1 MAHLGDGTLLGSD
14 LTYLSGIGE
23 RRAGLL
29 RSEVGL
35 RTLEDLLLYFPYK
48 YLDRT
53 QIYTVSQIAGG
64 SVAYVQLRG
73 RIVSLEEEGEGR
85 RKRLKGYFTD
95 GTGMIEMVWFNS
107 LSYWRRTL
115 RQDTEYILF
124 GQPKLFKGVISI
136 THPDIETAG
145 RAGESVGTFFPL
157 YHTSDKMKRAG
168 LDSKAISNAV
178 RKALQR
184 LGGQIPETLPGY
196 FVAQYRLMPRA
207 EALRAMHF
215 PRDGQELE
223 AAERRLK
230 LEELFFLRLR
240 MRQIHQERQEE
251 SGGYVLGPLG
261 EHFMTFYEEGLT
273 FELTGAQQR
282 VLREIRSDVTSGHQ
296 MNRLLQG
303 DVGSGKTVVA
313 LLAMLQAV
321 DSGMQACMMAPT
333 EILAQQHYST
343 LSRMLRGQ
351 STTVALLTGSMKKR
365 EKEEVT
371 ARVERGEVDI
381 LVGTHI
387 LIQDYVRFHALG
399 MAVIDE
405 QHRFGVY
412 QRSKLWEK
420 NPELHPHILIMS
432 ATPIPRTLAM
442 TMYGDLD
449 VSVLDELPPGRTPI
463 KTSYAM
469 ERDVIEVREFL
480 HLQLREGRQV
490 YIVYPLIEESEKSD
504 LKSLEEGYDEI
515 RSVFPS
521 YQVGMVHG
529 KMRAEDKEEEMR
541 KFAAGETQI
550 LVATTVIEVGV
561 DVPNA
566 TVMVIT
572 AAERFGLSQLHQL
585 RGRVGR
591 GDKQSYCILR
601 VGPKAAP
608 TSMKR
613 IQVMCE
619 STDGFYIA
627 EQDMALRGYGELE
640 GTQQSGV
647 SMNLRVADLSKDG
660 QLVTFVA
667 QLVDWLLRDDPTLSK
682 PENAPIRT
690 TLAEMMADRPDW
702 GQIS

>member
-1 MAHLGDGTLLGSD
+1 MARPGDGTLLGSD
-14 LTYLSGIGE
+14 LTYLTGVGE
-23 RRAGLL
+23 RRARLL
-29 RSEVGL
+29 ASELSL
-35 RTLEDLLLYFPYK
+35 RTLEDLILYFPYK

-53 QIYTVSQIAGG
+53 QIYPISQLTSGL
-64 SVAYVQLRG
+64 AYVQLRG
-73 RIVSLEEEGEGR
+73 RIVSLEQEGQGH
-85 RKRLKGYFTD
+85 RKRLRGYFSD
-95 GTGMIEMVWFNS
+95 GTGMVELVWFNS
-107 LSYWRRTL
+107 ISYWARTL
-115 RQDTEYILF
+115 RQDTDYILF
-124 GQPKLFKGVISI
+124 GQPKVFKGVISI
-136 THPDIETAG
+136 THPDIEMASK
-145 RAGESVGTFFPL
+145 AGESVR
-157 YHTSDKMKRAG
+157 RAF
-168 LDSKAISNAV
+168 DRV
-178 RKALQR
+178 Q
-184 LGGQIPETLPGY
+184 GQIPETLPSY
-196 FVAQYRLMPRA
+196 FLSQYGLMPRA
-207 EALRAMHF
+207 QALYAMHF
-215 PRDGQELE
+215 PADMTQLE
-223 AAERRLK
+223 EAQRRLK
-230 LEELFFLRLR
+230 LEELFYLRLR
-240 MRQIHQERQEE
+240 MRLIHAERQAE
-251 SGGYVLGPLG
+251 SGGFVLGPLG
-261 EHFMTFYEEGLT
+261 DHFMTFYEKGLT
-273 FELTGAQQR
+273 FELTGAQKR
-282 VLREIRSDVTSGHQ
+282 VLREIREDVTSGHQ

-333 EILAQQHYST
+333 EILAQQHYNT
-343 LSRMLRGQ
+343 LTRMLRGQ
-351 STTVALLTGSMKKR
+351 KTSVALLTGSMRKR
-365 EKEEVT
+365 EKERIT
-371 ARVERGEVDI
+371 ACVEAGEVDI

-387 LIQDYVRFHALG
+387 LIEDYVRFHALG

-412 QRSKLWEK
+412 QRSRLWEK
-420 NPELHPHILIMS
+420 NPALHPHILIMS

-463 KTSYAM
+463 KTSFAL
-469 ERDVIEVREFL
+469 EKDVVEVRKFL
-480 HLQLREGRQV
+480 HMQLREGRQV

-504 LKSLEEGYDEI
+504 LKSLEEGYDET
-515 RSVFPS
+515 RSIFPS

-529 KMRAEDKEEEMR
+529 KMKAADKEEEMQ

-601 VGPKAAP
+601 VGPKAGA

-613 IQVMCE
+613 IQVMCD

-640 GTQQSGV
+640 GTQQSGTA
-647 SMNLRVADLSKDG
+647 MNLRVADLSRDVTA
-660 QLVTFVA
+660 VTFA
-667 QLVDWLLRDDPTLSK
+667 ARLVDWLLRDDPTLSK
-682 PENAPIRT
+682 EINAPIRT
-690 TLAEMMADRPDW
+690 TLAEVMTDAPDW

>member
-1 MAHLGDGTLLGSD
+1 MARPGDGTLLGSD

-23 RRAGLL
+23 RRARLL
-29 RSEVGL
+29 AGELSL
-35 RTLEDLLLYFPYK
+35 RTLEDLILYFPYK

-53 QIYTVSQIAGG
+53 QIYPISQLTSGL
-64 SVAYVQLRG
+64 AYVQLRG
-73 RIVSLEEEGEGR
+73 RIVSLEQEGQGH
-85 RKRLKGYFTD
+85 RKRLRGYFSD
-95 GTGMIEMVWFNS
+95 GTGMVELVWFNS
-107 LSYWRRTL
+107 ISYWARTL
-115 RQDTEYILF
+115 RQDTDYILF
-124 GQPKLFKGVISI
+124 GQPKVFKGAISI
-136 THPDIETAG
+136 THPDIEMASK
-145 RAGESVGTFFPL
+145 AGESVGSFFPL
-157 YHTSDKMKRAG
+157 YHTSERMKRSG
-168 LDSKAISNAV
+168 LDSKALSSAV
-178 RKALQR
+178 RRAFDRVQ
-184 LGGQIPETLPGY
+184 GQIPETLPGY
-196 FVAQYRLMPRA
+196 FLSQYGLMPRA
-207 EALRAMHF
+207 QALYAMHF
-215 PRDGQELE
+215 PTDAAQLE
-223 AAERRLK
+223 AAQRRLK
-230 LEELFFLRLR
+230 LEELFYLRLR
-240 MRQIHQERQEE
+240 MRLIHAERQAE
-251 SGGYVLGPLG
+251 SGGFVLGPLG
-261 EHFMTFYEEGLT
+261 DHFMTFYEKGLT
-273 FELTGAQQR
+273 FELTGAQKR
-282 VLREIRSDVTSGHQ
+282 VLREIREDVTSGHQ

-313 LLAMLQAV
+313 LLAMIQAV

-333 EILAQQHYST
+333 EILAQQHYNT
-343 LSRMLRGQ
+343 LTRMLRGQ
-351 STTVALLTGSMKKR
+351 QTSVALLTGSMRKR
-365 EKEEVT
+365 EKERIT
-371 ARVERGEVDI
+371 ALVEAGEVDI

-412 QRSKLWEK
+412 QRSRLWEK
-420 NPELHPHILIMS
+420 NPALHPHILIMS

-463 KTSYAM
+463 KTSFAL
-469 ERDVIEVREFL
+469 EKDVVEVRKFL
-480 HLQLREGRQV
+480 HMQLREGRQV

-504 LKSLEEGYDEI
+504 LKSLEEGYDET
-515 RSVFPS
+515 RSIFPS

-529 KMRAEDKEEEMR
+529 KMKAEDKEEEMR

-601 VGPKAAP
+601 VGPKAGA

-613 IQVMCE
+613 IQVMCD

-640 GTQQSGV
+640 GTQQSGTA
-647 SMNLRVADLSKDG
+647 MNLRVADLSRDVTA
-660 QLVTFVA
+660 VTFAA
-667 QLVDWLLRDDPTLSK
+667 QLVDWLLKDDPTLSK
-682 PENAPIRT
+682 EINAPIRT
-690 TLAEMMADRPDW
+690 TLAELMTDAPDW